1 MEITNKI
8 STSATVSSIRSARN
22 SNVKTANIDGV
33 HHGIPVWLQRTVAT
47 LGLLVISPLLML
59 LMIALKL
66 ESKGP
71 CVFKQVRVGKYG
83 RRFTMY
89 KFRSMYT
96 QDDPRFK
103 APEQKDSAREGVC
116 QKYIHDPRITSIGR
130 FIRKYSIDELPQL
143 LNVVKGDM
151 LLIGPRPALEI
162 EVAQYN
168 PSQLSRLNSEQGL
181 TGLWQ
186 VTGRADTTFEQQVQ
200 LDDRY
205 IQEQSI
211 TSDIKILCKTVP
223 CVLGAKG
230 AY

>member
-8 STSATVSSIRSARN
+8 STTATVRTIKAVRKVS
-22 SNVKTANIDGV
+22 VDGV
-33 HHGIPVWLQRTVAT
+33 HHGIPTWLQRAVAT
-47 LGLLVISPLLML
+47 LGLLAISPLLAL
-59 LMIALKL
+59 LMLAIKL

-89 KFRSMYT
+89 KFRSMYM

-103 APEQKDSAREGVC
+103 APEQKDSSREGVC
-116 QKYIHDPRITSIGR
+116 QKYIHDPRITCIGR

-151 LLIGPRPALEI
+151 LLIGPRPALEM
-162 EVAQYN
+162 EVAQYE

-200 LDDRY
+200 LDEQY

-211 TSDIKILCKTVP
+211 MSDVKILLKTVP

>member
-8 STSATVSSIRSARN
+8 STSATVSSISAMRN
-22 SNVKTANIDGV
+22 NNAKKANIDGV
-33 HHGIPVWLQRTVAT
+33 HHGIPVWFQRAVAT
-47 LGLLVISPLLML
+47 LGLLAISPLLAL
-59 LMIALKL
+59 LMLAIKL

-89 KFRSMYT
+89 KFRSMYL

-103 APEQKDSAREGVC
+103 APDQKDSSREGVC
-116 QKYIHDPRITSIGR
+116 QKYIHDPRITCIGR

-200 LDDRY
+200 LDEQY
-205 IQEQSI
+205 IEEQSI
-211 TSDIKILCKTVP
+211 TSDIKILFKTVP